1 MPSPADAQA
10 LQLVLADVSALTIR
24 DVVALWRKY
33 SDNPDFRVIME
44 AALPE
49 IVGQYAQA
57 SATVTAEWYDELAP
71 SVTGFR
77 AQPVVNLP
85 AERFTNT
92 IGWALHAPGQAAPL
106 DRISGA
112 VHRMV
117 FDASRDTVRVNVG
130 AEYGDGNAA
139 LGTRWAR
146 YASPTACGFC
156 RMLATRKAVY
166 RSEESATRVV
176 GRSTELTVSDR
187 RIRAAGLATPDELLA
202 RRAVYERNTSRGSKG
217 EKKVKTL
224 RGKSSRGD
232 RYHDNCR
239 CTAIPVRPGTSYE
252 PPDYVAQWEDDYQAA
267 RDDGARTA
275 GEIAAAMDKAV
286 GGRGSMLAADGIPS
300 AVEQGAQIEAPERQ
314 LALNRAPERLAIEAP
329 RQPKML
335 TAGPSASVA
344 PPGRSR
350 AVAEW
355 LDAEDAHRA
364 AVEYWRRVD
373 ADDLH
378 SVPAA
383 QAIADPAPLRL
394 PAVAEQP
401 IDIPGDPSPVADVQ
415 AAERAGGTPFDRAFR
430 DFEAALAS
438 GDETRIETA
447 AAAMDRAERA
457 EKLVERRAAQRAA
470 IVDDEQ
476 NRILAAVEAGDDPV
490 HAEADVL
497 LGRSSQQRKIRDMVT
512 SGLYDKTSATST
524 VYGQIVERIYR
535 RDFMVQARA
544 DGHAGK
550 GFDDLLD
557 SVFQRRVDEIYV
569 EAENATRGHMIK
581 PRYQLAFPPKRLWY
595 VNDDTARKYMSEEMA
610 AWFDQNGR
618 ITKPVM
624 RQMILDGSTSF
635 DRYTAMRADYLQ

>member
-10 LQLVLADVSALTIR
+10 LQQVLADSSALTIR
-24 DVVALWRKY
+24 DVVALWRKF
-33 SDNPDFRVIME
+33 SGNSDFRAILE

-57 SATVTAEWYDELAP
+57 GAVATAQWYDELSPA
-71 SVTGFR
+71 VTGFH

-85 AERFTNT
+85 ADRFTNT
-92 IGWALHAPGQAAPL
+92 IGWALYAPGQSAPL

-117 FDASRDTVRVNVG
+117 FDASRDTVRANLG
-130 AEYGDGNAA
+130 AEYGDGNAE

-146 YASPTACGFC
+146 YASATACGFC

-166 RSEESATRVV
+166 RSAESATQVV

-187 RIRAAGLATPDELLA
+187 RMRAAGLATTDQLLA
-202 RRAVYERNTSRGSKG
+202 RRDVYERNTSRGSKG
-217 EKKVKTL
+217 ETKVKTL
-224 RGKSSRGD
+224 RGKTSRGS

-239 CTAIPVRPGTSYE
+239 CVAVPVRPGTSYE
-252 PPDYVAQWEDDYQAA
+252 PPDYVAQWEGDYQAA
-267 RDDGARTA
+267 RDDGASSP

-286 GGRGSMLAADGIPS
+286 GGRGSMLLAAEGIPS
-300 AVEQGAQIEAPERQ
+300 TQPLSAQIEAPERQ
-314 LALNRAPERLAIEAP
+314 LALNRAPERLAIEAA

-344 PPGRSR
+344 APDTR

-355 LDAEDAHRA
+355 LDAEDTHRA

-373 ADDLH
+373 AEDLH

-383 QAIADPAPLRL
+383 QAVADPPPPRL

-401 IDIPGDPSPVADVQ
+401 IDVPGDPAPVADVQ
-415 AAERAGGTPFDRAFR
+415 AADRAGETAFDRAFR
-430 DFEAALAS
+430 DFEAAVES

-447 AAAMDRAERA
+447 AAAMDRAEQL
-457 EKLVERRAAQRAA
+457 EKVAERRAAQRAA
-470 IVDDEQ
+470 IVEDEQ
-476 NRILAAVEAGDDPV
+476 NRILASVEAGDDPV

-497 LGRSSQQRKIRDMVT
+497 IGRASQQRKIRDMVN
-512 SGLYDKTSATST
+512 SGLYDETSATST
-524 VYGQIVERIYR
+524 VFGQIVERIYR

-550 GFDDLLD
+550 GFDDLLE
-557 SVFQRRVDEIYV
+557 SVFQRRVSEIYV

-581 PRYQLAFPPKRLWY
+581 PRYQLTFSPKRLWY
-595 VNDDTARKYMSEEMA
+595 VNDDTARKYMSDEMA
-610 AWFDQNGR
+610 AWFDDNGR

-635 DRYTAMRADYLQ
+635 DRYTAMRSDYLQ